1 MRPTACK
8 LKIED
13 LVNGE
18 YTRSPDGAEPSYLLT
33 PWKEKITRGRV
44 LGTVVD
50 KFIRDDRSYGALRL
64 DDGSETIRVRAWA
77 EGVPELDQF
86 KVGDVVDIIGR
97 AREFQ
102 GEVYLVPE
110 PGLIIP
116 VEDSNLESLREL
128 DILKTRREAL
138 ARGVTPMLGPRQ
150 IQMAAGLSPEAAE
163 EMAPPLPAVPEEL
176 KTRTVSAVEKF
187 EEGATVDNL
196 VTELNT
202 SRSEVE
208 DAVHVLLVEG
218 KIFEPMAGRFK
229 AVR

>member
-18 YTRSPDGAEPSYLLT
+18 YTRSPDGVEPSYLLT
-33 PWKEKITRGRV
+33 PWREKITRARV

-50 KFIRDDRSYGALRL
+50 KFIRDDRSYGTLRL

-86 KVGDVVDIIGR
+86 KVGDVVDAIGR
-97 AREFQ
+97 VREFQ

-110 PGLIIP
+110 PGLMIP
-116 VEDSNLESLREL
+116 VEDPNWEPLREL
-128 DILKTRREAL
+128 EILKTRKDAL
-138 ARGVTPMLGPRQ
+138 ARGVTPVLGPRQ
-150 IQMAAGLSPEAAE
+150 IQMGAGLSQEAADE
-163 EMAPPLPAVPEEL
+163 TAPPLPAVPEEL
-176 KTRTVSAVEKF
+176 KTRTTEAVEKF
-187 EEGATVDNL
+187 EEGAAVDNL
-196 VTELNT
+196 VAELNI

-208 DAVHVLLVEG
+208 DAIHVLLVEG
-218 KIFEPMAGRFK
+218 KIFEPIAGKFK